1 MKKCVFILLIFALLS
16 CNEKSK
22 NSSGKTPLLEVA
34 GKFLYKEEVNKVIPS
49 DATLIDS
56 ADIAGRY
63 IQKWVT
69 EALMYENAQRNITDL
84 EEINKLV
91 EEYRKS
97 LIIHEYEQA
106 LVKLYVDEK
115 IPDKEIEEFYNQYK
129 SQIRLRENQIKG
141 VLLILPKDAPQLNE
155 VKNWVKNIDSESLEK
170 IEKYSL
176 KNAIS
181 FDYFNKWTPCR
192 EIVKRIPLEVEDSK
206 AHLEKNKFTEV
217 SDSTKIYLLS
227 ITEALSADEIEPL
240 ELAKEKI
247 INIMLNKKKND
258 FIVDFER
265 SVYNDALQQGE
276 ITFFSK

>member
-22 NSSGKTPLLEVA
+22 DSSGKTPLLEVA

-129 SQIRLRENQIKG
+129 SQMRLRENQIKG